1 MLEYMDAVCVSIQG
15 FMNALVWLSDPYFRS
30 RMKQA
35 PICLRIMVITYNL
48 FIIINE
54 NFKLT
59 NYFSSIVL

>member
-48 FIIINE
+48 NE